1 MWDFTRRRRCDRIES
16 KEQEKGKTMNLLETP
31 LIAAIRQNHA
41 LEHATIHVLTQ
52 RNPYLHL
59 VGRTTP
65 RGFLIYG
72 KVDTELLAE
81 AASEGLA
88 RLRNGENG
96 LAVHPRC
103 GTNIATAGVLAGLSA
118 FAVTSVRSKPRL
130 ARLPQVLLATT
141 AAIIV
146 AQPLGLVLQEYLT
159 TSPRVE
165 RVRIEKITRQ
175 VMGKIT
181 VHRVDLG
188 RE

>member
-1 MWDFTRRRRCDRIES
+1 
-16 KEQEKGKTMNLLETP
+16 MNALEIP
-31 LIAAIRQNHA
+31 FIAAIRQNHA

-59 VGRTTP
+59 IGRTTP

-72 KVDTELLAE
+72 EVGTELVAG
-81 AASEGLA
+81 AASEALA
-88 RLRNGENG
+88 RLQRGEKE

-118 FAVTSVRSKPRL
+118 FAITSVRSKSRL
-130 ARLPQVLLATT
+130 AKLPQILLATT

-146 AQPLGLVLQEYLT
+146 AQPLGLALQEHLT
-159 TSPRVE
+159 TSPQVE
-165 RVRIEKITRQ
+165 KVRIEKITRQ
-175 VMGKIT
+175 VRGGIT
-181 VHRVDLG
+181 IHRVDLG

>member
-1 MWDFTRRRRCDRIES
+1 
-16 KEQEKGKTMNLLETP
+16 MNLLELP
-31 LIAAIRQNHA
+31 FIAAIRQNHA

-65 RGFLIYG
+65 KGFLIYG
-72 KVDTELLAE
+72 DVKTELVAE
-81 AASEGLA
+81 AASEALA
-88 RLRNGENG
+88 RLQAGETG

-118 FAVTSVRSKPRL
+118 FAVASVRSKSRL
-130 ARLPQVLLATT
+130 ARLPQILLATT

-146 AQPLGLVLQEYLT
+146 AQPLGLLLQEYLT
-159 TSPRVE
+159 TSPQVE
-165 RVRIEKITRQ
+165 GVRIEKITRQ
-175 VMGKIT
+175 QFGKI
-181 VHRVDLG
+181 VMHRVELG

>member
-1 MWDFTRRRRCDRIES
+1 
-16 KEQEKGKTMNLLETP
+16 MNLLETP
-31 LIAAIRQNHA
+31 FIAAIRQNHA

-72 KVDTELLAE
+72 KVDTELVAE
-81 AASEGLA
+81 AASEALA
-88 RLRNGENG
+88 RLQNGEIG

-118 FAVTSVRSKPRL
+118 FAVTSVRSKSRL

-159 TSPRVE
+159 TSPQVE
-165 RVRIEKITRQ
+165 GVRIEKITRQ